1 VAEAQGEGG
10 TLAARLFAPI
20 APTYER
26 YARLLS
32 FGQDGRWRRFLVDRV
47 APGPGDTVLDV
58 ACGTGLI
65 AAELVRRADCSVV
78 GLDRSEEMLA
88 EARRSL
94 AAAGLAGRVRL
105 EHGDAQRLAFADASF
120 DHLTGGYLLRYV
132 DDPTATIAGLA
143 RLVRPGGR
151 MALLDFGVPPGP
163 AAHALWRVYVGVGL
177 PALGGLV
184 SPGWREVGRVL
195 RRSIP
200 EFYARYPLERQLADW
215 RAAGIGDVRA
225 RRLSLGGGVVVWGTR
240 D

>member
-1 VAEAQGEGG
+1 VAKAQGEGG
-10 TLAARLFAPI
+10 ALAARLFAPI

-47 APGPGDTVLDV
+47 APRPGDTVLDV
-58 ACGTGLI
+58 ACGTGSI
-65 AAELVRRADCSVV
+65 TAELVRRADCSVV

-105 EHGDAQRLAFADASF
+105 EHGDAQRLSFPDASF
-120 DHLTGGYLLRYV
+120 DGLTGGYLLRYV
-132 DDPTATIAGLA
+132 DDPAATIAGLA
-143 RLVRPGGR
+143 RVVRPGGR
-151 MALLDFGVPPGP
+151 MALLDFAVPTGP
-163 AAHALWRVYVGVGL
+163 VAHALWRLYVGVGL
-177 PALGGLV
+177 PTLGGLV

-195 RRSIP
+195 RTSIP
-200 EFYARYPLERQLADW
+200 AFYKRYPLERQLADW
-215 RAAGIGDVRA
+215 RAAGIGDAQA